1 VGCKCGINTRRHF
14 LALFRPPALSYK
26 LIVIQKFKVYISK
39 GSTTCRGEVILTILA
54 LADHEVL
61 NVTGEKR
68 KPFNTPL
75 KNPSG

>member
-1 VGCKCGINTRRHF
+1 
-14 LALFRPPALSYK
+14 
-26 LIVIQKFKVYISK
+26 LIVIQKYKVYISK

-68 KPFNTPL
+68 KPFNAPL
-75 KNPSG
+75 KNSSG